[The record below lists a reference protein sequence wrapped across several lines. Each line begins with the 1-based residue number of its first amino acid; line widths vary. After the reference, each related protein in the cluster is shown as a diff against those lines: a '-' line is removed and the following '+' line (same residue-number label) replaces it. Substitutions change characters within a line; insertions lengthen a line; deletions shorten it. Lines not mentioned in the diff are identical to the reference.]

1 MSDTRR
7 QSGQALIETAVT
19 LPVIF
24 LLLFGFLAVLIRIEA
39 QVELDTA
46 TSLALASCVS
56 ARANSATCGDWASAT
71 YQGTMRQYSY
81 IKIDGTG
88 NGNGLQCPTDGSGRY
103 QWGVPVTCQAKATL
117 LYQNTP
123 MAYLV
128 LTNVQ
133 ISSTATT
140 TAPNYRSQ

>member
-1 MSDTRR
+1 MSAATRAR
-7 QSGQALIETAVT
+7 GQALIETAIT

-56 ARANSATCGDWASAT
+56 ARANSTTCGDWADAT
-71 YQGTMRQYSY
+71 YRGTMRQYSY
-81 IKIDGTG
+81 IRIDSGGGGGLHCPQDGTR
-88 NGNGLQCPTDGSGRY
+88 RY
-103 QWGVPVTCQAKATL
+103 QWNATVTCQATATL
-117 LYQNTP
+117 LYRSTP
-123 MAYLV
+123 MAYL
-128 LTNVQ
+128 LLPDLQ